1 MSEVFIPMEAVQYLN
16 IVQVVLYFIWII
28 CLGLASVAVAIL
40 LGGE

>member
-1 MSEVFIPMEAVQYLN
+1 MIDLFIHMDAVQYMS
-16 IVQVVLYFIWII
+16 IVQVVLYFIGMI

>member
-1 MSEVFIPMEAVQYLN
+1 MIDLFIHMDAVQYLN
-16 IVQVVLYFIWII
+16 IVQVVLYFIGMI